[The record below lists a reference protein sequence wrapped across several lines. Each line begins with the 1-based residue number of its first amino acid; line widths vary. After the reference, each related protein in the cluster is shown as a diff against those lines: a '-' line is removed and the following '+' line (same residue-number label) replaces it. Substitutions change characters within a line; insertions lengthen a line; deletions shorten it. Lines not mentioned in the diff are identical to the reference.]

1 MKWCINW
8 RKENETWI
16 LMDRMGKCIV
26 RNTREIVFVMIKV
39 KPQSME
45 RSNNRIAHGEIREIS
60 YETIPMILEEVEAE
74 VQAPR
79 SKQIAGTRTNIDL
92 VAKLPK
98 ATRSTIEIKLPK
110 SKKLYIEGNLIDA
123 DIESDPNMDIFR
135 STIESQ
141 YLDGNYNSIN
151 IEVETKDFFS
161 GEFKG
166 HTVLQQALEIILLNR
181 VKMK

>member
-1 MKWCINW
+1 MDI
-8 RKENETWI
+8 EWI
-16 LMDRMGKCIV
+16 RMGKCDCSKYKWNSLRV
-26 RNTREIVFVMIKV
+26 MTRL
-39 KPQSME
+39 PQSME

-74 VQAPR
+74 VQVPR

-98 ATRSTIEIKLPK
+98 ATRSGQIEIKLPK
-110 SKKLYIEGNLIDA
+110 GSKLYIEGNLIDA

-151 IEVETKDFFS
+151 IEVETKDFLVVNS
-161 GEFKG
+161 K
-166 HTVLQQALEIILLNR
+166 EIQYYS
-181 VKMK
+181 KH